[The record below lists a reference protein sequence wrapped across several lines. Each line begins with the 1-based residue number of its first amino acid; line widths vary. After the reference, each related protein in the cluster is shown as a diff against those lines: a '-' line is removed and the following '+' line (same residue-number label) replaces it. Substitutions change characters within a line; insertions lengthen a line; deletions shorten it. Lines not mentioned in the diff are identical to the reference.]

1 MTRATRAP
9 APNPLNRTQS
19 AATIGRVNLD
29 DAGESKIKQQG
40 KSHQTHPTS
49 YYFTDMMTVSVST
62 TRSASVTPSSVT
74 PRPGSSLGAGSSSSS
89 LYRTPSYRL
98 LGGRLVDSMYSGTS
112 WRDDSLA
119 SGVAADQA
127 ATLNILR

>member
-40 KSHQTHPTS
+40 KSHQTYPTIIS
-49 YYFTDMMTVSVST
+49 II
-62 TRSASVTPSSVT
+62 
-74 PRPGSSLGAGSSSSS
+74 SL
-89 LYRTPSYRL
+89 T
-98 LGGRLVDSMYSGTS
+98 
-112 WRDDSLA
+112 
-119 SGVAADQA
+119 
-127 ATLNILR
+127 